1 MLLLIEVFDTI
12 TGIFVLTELCL
23 VLFGVEFGRIVPKL
37 QHLDV
42 HCLVKVQCQASG
54 APLRCEGAAPTFVHG
69 VGDLVKFTTIAL
81 VGGGLGSV
89 GNGEAWHCREVT
101 RKWLAVFGG
110 ESL

>member
-1 MLLLIEVFDTI
+1 MLLLIEIFDTI
-12 TGIFVLTELCL
+12 TGVFVLTELCL

-42 HCLVKVQCQASG
+42 HCLVKVQCQTSG
-54 APLRCEGAAPTFVHG
+54 APFRYDGAAPTFVHS
-69 VGDLVKFTTIAL
+69 VGDLVKLTTIAL

-89 GNGEAWHCREVT
+89 GDGEAWHCREVI
-101 RKWLAVFGG
+101 RKWLTVIGS